1 MANDTDYDLP
11 LLGRRVLI
19 TRPVGQADALASKV
33 EARGGTATTQ
43 PLFEIQPPESDS
55 APAALLAQI
64 SDWSWLIFISANAVR
79 YACKIDPQLSQRVS
93 SGGCRIAAIG
103 DATAQELRLQGL
115 RVDLIPSNGS
125 NSEALLAE
133 DLFQNVLGQ
142 RMLIVRGAG
151 GREHLA
157 ETLRLRGAEIVY
169 AEVYRRVAIP
179 LEAFQDTLE
188 EWQAGRIDCVVVTS
202 GEALSRLTYLA
213 RASGFLPHA
222 LTTPVVVMGD
232 RIASLAR
239 QEGWSSVGVS
249 KVPGDDGL
257 IDVIE
262 AMCPKRINEEPP
274 ETPKFLGVDTS
285 PPSEST
291 LESATTLKT
300 DTVGINVP
308 LEVQEDNL
316 QDKEPMQPLGEE
328 NVNQDPAEVHPDVSN
343 DSTVN
348 PSEDEQTQP
357 SSVTV
362 NDLDEVPKKRK
373 RGFFGYFMLLLIAG
387 IAGGGWYWLQSFRA
401 NLPSIPKLDRVETQ
415 AVQQEERKPATSSNS
430 LPASGSEMA
439 SVHAEIA
446 SLQTRLATDDA
457 KIERLLSQQG
467 GQFDDRLEAT
477 RSEVLTEIQSIRHQ
491 LNNTRGDILIADA
504 EYLLSIAN
512 QKLHLVGD
520 VKSVLAAMQAADERL
535 RESGDPAVYKVRT
548 VLAEEMA
555 QLRNL
560 SAPDFVGIASKL
572 IYLEKLADGLP
583 LVLPSAETV
592 KSHEKEKNAEKPA
605 VQPQEGDA
613 VDAALRELKGLVTV
627 RHAEQSVEVILAPEQ
642 AAALRQVLVMRL
654 ETTRAA
660 LLRNDEKL
668 FKDSLDAVKDWI
680 VRHFDRSSE
689 QAKIALAEID
699 DLTAHSLGITYPD
712 ISQSMTL
719 LQNIGKLR
727 FEAEQSQLKPNKSP
741 GPVESNPKP
750 TEADKPSGNK
760 PDDAAAAPEANVGVE
775 PTSNKQNPKM
785 PREVKPPETAAPV
798 KPPEPKRESPQSTHD
813 SSEGERL

>member
-1 MANDTDYDLP
+1 MANDTAYDLP
-11 LLGRRVLI
+11 LLGRRILI
-19 TRPVGQADALASKV
+19 TRPVGQADALASLV
-33 EARGGTATTQ
+33 EAKGGIATTQ
-43 PLFEIQPPESDS
+43 SLFEIQPPENNSI
-55 APAALLAQI
+55 PAALLTQA
-64 SDWSWLIFISANAVR
+64 SDWSWLIFISANAAR
-79 YACKIDPQLSQRVS
+79 YACKIDPQLSQRVAG
-93 SGGCRIAAIG
+93 GGCRIAAIG
-103 DATAQELRLQGL
+103 EATAQELRLQGFK
-115 RVDLIPSNGS
+115 VDLIPSNGS

-133 DLFQNVLGQ
+133 ALFQNVLGQ
-142 RMLIVRGAG
+142 KVLIVRGAG

-179 LEAFQDTLE
+179 IEAFQNTLE
-188 EWQAGRIDCVVVTS
+188 EWQAGRIDCIVVTS
-202 GEALSRLTYLA
+202 GEALSRLTYIA
-213 RASGFLPHA
+213 RAYGFLPHV
-222 LTTPVVVMGD
+222 LTTPMVVLGD
-232 RIASLAR
+232 RVASLAR
-239 QEGWSSVGVS
+239 EEGWTNVGVS

-257 IDVIE
+257 LHVIE
-262 AMCPKRINEEPP
+262 AICPKPVQEEPP
-274 ETPKFLGVDTS
+274 ES
-285 PPSEST
+285 PAKTLDENSPMEDSFESDIISEIG
-291 LESATTLKT
+291 
-300 DTVGINVP
+300 TVEITAP
-308 LEVQEDNL
+308 LEIQDDNL
-316 QDKEPMQPLGEE
+316 QDKEPMQPLGDE
-328 NVNQDPAEVHPDVSN
+328 NVNLDPAEVSPDVSH
-343 DSTVN
+343 DPTVI
-348 PSEDEQTQP
+348 PSEDDQKQDE
-357 SSVTV
+357 SLSV
-362 NDLDEVPKKRK
+362 NDLNEVPKKRK

-401 NLPSIPKLDRVETQ
+401 NLPSMPKLDRVETPI
-415 AVQQEERKPATSSNS
+415 VQEERKPAISN
-430 LPASGSEMA
+430 PPPPSGSEMA
-439 SVHAEIA
+439 SIHAEIA

-467 GQFDDRLEAT
+467 GQFDERLEAT

-520 VKSVLAAMQAADERL
+520 VKSVLAAMQAADDRL
-535 RESGDPAVYKVRT
+535 RESGDPTVYKVRT

-572 IYLEKLADGLP
+572 LYLEKLAEGLP

-592 KSHEKEKNAEKPA
+592 KTHEKEKNAEKPA
-605 VQPQEGDA
+605 AQPQEGDA

-680 VRHFDRSSE
+680 VLHFDRSSE
-689 QAKIALAEID
+689 QAKTALVEID
-699 DLTAHSLGITYPD
+699 DLTSHSLGINYPD
-712 ISQSMTL
+712 ISQSMAM

-727 FEAEQSQLKPNKSP
+727 FEAEQSQLKPNK
-741 GPVESNPKP
+741 
-750 TEADKPSGNK
+750 PSGSLESTPKVTEPEKTSVNK
-760 PDDAAAAPEANVGVE
+760 PDGSAAPAANSGVDAS
-775 PTSNKQNPKM
+775 SNKQESKTLKDGKPA
-785 PREVKPPETAAPV
+785 EVPATA
-798 KPPEPKRESPQSTHD
+798 KPPEPKHETPQGAHEPSD
-813 SSEGERL
+813 GERL

>member
-19 TRPVGQADALASKV
+19 TRPVGQTDALASKV
-33 EARGGTATTQ
+33 EAKGGTATTQ

-55 APAALLAQI
+55 IPAALLAQV
-64 SDWSWLIFISANAVR
+64 SDWNWLIFISANAVR
-79 YACKIDPQLSQRVS
+79 YACKIDPQLSRRLA

-103 DATAQELRLQGL
+103 EATAQELRLQSL
-115 RVDLIPSNGS
+115 RVDLTPSNGS

-133 DLFQNVLGQ
+133 DVFQNVLGQ
-142 RMLIVRGAG
+142 RMLIVRGTG

-222 LTTPVVVMGD
+222 LTTPVVVLGE

-257 IDVIE
+257 IHAIE
-262 AMCPKRINEEPP
+262 AMCPKRVNEEP
-274 ETPKFLGVDTS
+274 ETSKLLGLNTS
-285 PPSEST
+285 PPTEGT
-291 LESATTLKT
+291 LESATNLKT
-300 DTVGINVP
+300 DTVEINVP

-328 NVNQDPAEVHPDVSN
+328 NVNLDPAEVHPDVSN

-348 PSEDEQTQP
+348 PSEDEQTQH

-362 NDLDEVPKKRK
+362 NDFDEAPKKRK

-387 IAGGGWYWLQSFRA
+387 IAGGGWFWLQSFRA

-415 AVQQEERKPATSSNS
+415 AVQQEERKPVTSPNS
-430 LPASGSEMA
+430 LPAPGSEMA

-689 QAKIALAEID
+689 QAKIALAEVD
-699 DLTAHSLGITYPD
+699 DLAGHALGITYPD
-712 ISQSMTL
+712 ISQSMTM

-741 GPVESNPKP
+741 GPVEGNPKS
-750 TEADKPSGNK
+750 TEADKPGGNK
-760 PDDAAAAPEANVGVE
+760 LDGAAAPEANVGME
-775 PTSNKQNPKM
+775 PTPDKQDPKM
-785 PREVKPPETAAPV
+785 LREVKPAETAAPL
-798 KPPEPKRESPQSTHD
+798 KPPEPKRESPQGTHD

>member
-1 MANDTDYDLP
+1 MANDTAYDLP
-11 LLGRRVLI
+11 LLGRRILI
-19 TRPVGQADALASKV
+19 TRPVGQADALASLV
-33 EARGGTATTQ
+33 EAKGGTATTQ
-43 PLFEIQPPESDS
+43 SLFEIQPPENNSI
-55 APAALLAQI
+55 PAALLAEA

-79 YACKIDPQLSQRVS
+79 YACKIDPQLSQRLA
-93 SGGCRIAAIG
+93 GGACRIAAIG
-103 DATAQELRLQGL
+103 EATAQELRLQGFK
-115 RVDLIPSNGS
+115 VDLIPSNGS

-133 DLFQNVLGQ
+133 ALFQNVLGQ
-142 RMLIVRGAG
+142 KMLIVRGTG

-179 LEAFQDTLE
+179 IEAFQNTLE
-188 EWQAGRIDCVVVTS
+188 EWQSGRMDCIVVTS
-202 GEALSRLTYLA
+202 GEALSRLTYIA
-213 RASGFLPHA
+213 RAYGFLPHV
-222 LTTPVVVMGD
+222 LTTPMVVLGD

-239 QEGWSSVGVS
+239 EEGWTNVGVS

-257 IDVIE
+257 LQVIE
-262 AMCPKRINEEPP
+262 AMCPKPIQEEPP
-274 ETPKFLGVDTS
+274 ES
-285 PPSEST
+285 PAKTLDESSSIEGAF
-291 LESATTLKT
+291 ES
-300 DTVGINVP
+300 DIIPEVGTVEITAP
-308 LEVQEDNL
+308 LEIQDDNL
-316 QDKEPMQPLGEE
+316 QDNEPMQPLGDE
-328 NVNQDPAEVHPDVSN
+328 NVNLDPTEVSPDVSH
-343 DSTVN
+343 DPTVM
-348 PSEDEQTQP
+348 PSEDDQTQDE
-357 SSVTV
+357 SMSVK
-362 NDLDEVPKKRK
+362 DLNEVPKKRK

-401 NLPSIPKLDRVETQ
+401 NLPSIPKLDRVETPI
-415 AVQQEERKPATSSNS
+415 VQEERKPAISN
-430 LPASGSEMA
+430 PPPPNGSEMA
-439 SVHAEIA
+439 SIHAEIA

-467 GQFDDRLEAT
+467 GQFDERLEAT

-520 VKSVLAAMQAADERL
+520 VKSVLAAMQAADDRL
-535 RESGDPAVYKVRT
+535 RESGDPTVYKVRT

-572 IYLEKLADGLP
+572 LYLEKLAEGLP

-592 KSHEKEKNAEKPA
+592 KTHEKEKNAEKPA
-605 VQPQEGDA
+605 AQPQEGDA

-680 VRHFDRSSE
+680 ARHFDRSSE
-689 QAKIALAEID
+689 QAKIALVEID
-699 DLTAHSLGITYPD
+699 DLTSHSLGINYPD
-712 ISQSMTL
+712 ISQSMAM

-727 FEAEQSQLKPNKSP
+727 FEAEQSQLKPNK
-741 GPVESNPKP
+741 
-750 TEADKPSGNK
+750 PSGSLESTPKVTEPEKTSVNK
-760 PDDAAAAPEANVGVE
+760 ADGSAAPAANSGVD
-775 PTSNKQNPKM
+775 TSSNKQESKTLK
-785 PREVKPPETAAPV
+785 EGKPSEAPTTA
-798 KPPEPKRESPQSTHD
+798 KPPEPKHETPQGAKEPSD
-813 SSEGERL
+813 GERL